1 MIPDV
6 VPYLRC
12 PVCRESLNTT
22 AAGTGRALRCPRG
35 HSFDVAR
42 QGYADLSA
50 GRLRHAGD
58 TAAMVAARDT
68 FLAAGH
74 FDAISA
80 ALAAYAPA
88 EGLVV
93 DVGAGTGRHLAA
105 VLDRAPRA
113 FGLALDVSKHALR
126 RAARAHPRAAAAF
139 GDAWGR
145 LPLADGA
152 ATLLLVVFAP
162 RNGAEFRRVLAAD
175 GVLVVVSPAADHLA
189 ELVDRLDLLRV
200 DPDKDMRLAA
210 ALDTHLARERR
221 EPVRAT
227 AELTRA
233 EVAAVVGM
241 GPSAW
246 HTDPAALD
254 ERVTLLP
261 EPFRVTVSV
270 RLSVYRPS

>member
-1 MIPDV
+1 MISDV

-12 PVCRESLNTT
+12 PVCRESLNATT
-22 AAGTGRALRCPRG
+22 AGTGRALRCPHG
-35 HSFDVAR
+35 HSFDIAR
-42 QGYADLSA
+42 QGYVDLSA

-58 TAAMVAARDT
+58 TAAMVAARDA

-80 ALAAYAPA
+80 AVAAYAPA
-88 EGLVV
+88 DGLVV

-105 VLDRAPRA
+105 VLDRASRA
-113 FGLALDVSKHALR
+113 YGLALDVSKPALR
-126 RAARAHPRAAAAF
+126 RAARAHPRAAAAV

-152 ATLLLVVFAP
+152 AALVLDVFAP
-162 RNGAEFRRVLAAD
+162 RNGAEFRRVLAAH
-175 GVLVVVSPAADHLA
+175 GVLVVVSAAADHLA
-189 ELVDRLDLLRV
+189 QLVDRLDILHV
-200 DPDKDMRLAA
+200 DPDKGVRLAA
-210 ALDTHLARERR
+210 SLDAHLTRERR
-221 EPVRAT
+221 EHVRTT
-227 AELTRA
+227 AALTRA

-246 HTDPAALD
+246 HADPEARE
-254 ERVTLLP
+254 ERVAGLP

-270 RLSVYRPS
+270 QLSVYRPN